1 MRKIANR
8 SRWWS
13 WSSELELENGVGG
26 GAKVRGRR
34 ADWRTR
40 ACCGPGVIL
49 TTSVKARVKA
59 RASKSCW
66 WGARKLRVGRAG
78 RAKASLP
85 RGGASGR
92 RQRSLSGEGLASGHR
107 QLTTYFSKSPT
118 ASEIASAMRSWPAAE
133 GCKRSLSALLKY
145 TSCARDTG

>member
-1 MRKIANR
+1 M
-8 SRWWS
+8 S
-13 WSSELELENGVGG
+13 WRSELELEVRGQELGVGG
-26 GAKVRGRR
+26 GVEVRGRR

-78 RAKASLP
+78 RAQASVEP
-85 RGGASGR
+85 SGGTAKLANKLRYYDGDYGIICGTHF
-92 RQRSLSGEGLASGHR
+92 SL
-107 QLTTYFSKSPT
+107 
-118 ASEIASAMRSWPAAE
+118 
-133 GCKRSLSALLKY
+133 
-145 TSCARDTG
+145 